1 MVLQLIDTGDGTAF
15 LEDLLHKHGNPLRVF
30 SHEARAEIFGNPN
43 TRKIFAARIDKA
55 FDSAAP
61 YSAHTVLSAN
71 THGELAMAP

>member
-15 LEDLLHKHGNPLRVF
+15 LEDLLHKHGNPLRVV

-61 YSAHTVLSAN
+61 YSAQAVLSAN

>member
-15 LEDLLHKHGNPLRVF
+15 LEDLLHKHGNPLRVV
-30 SHEARAEIFGNPN
+30 SHEVRAEIFGNPN

>member
-15 LEDLLHKHGNPLRVF
+15 LEDLLHKHGNPLRVV

>member
-1 MVLQLIDTGDGTAF
+1 MVLQLIDTGDGAAF
-15 LEDLLHKHGNPLRVF
+15 LEDLLHKHGNPLRVV

>member
-1 MVLQLIDTGDGTAF
+1 MQLIDADDGFAF
-15 LEDLLHKHGNPLRVF
+15 PKDLLHERGNSLRVV
-30 SHEARAEIFGNPN
+30 SHEVCAEIFGNPN

>member
-15 LEDLLHKHGNPLRVF
+15 LEDLIHKHGNPLRVV